1 MKPEKKMSQEQFDEQ
16 LRREFSRAD
25 EAQKRVLDKIMSMSE
40 EERRQMAAGVP
51 GPETPE
57 ELLGERTPVPR
68 RNVPRRP
75 VRLAFMAASIA
86 ICVMSFGMFAVGNK
100 NYEYKVLESG
110 GNVLANNTDVIVV
123 PKGVNQE
130 IMVCASELKIRAIDL
145 GYWPEDFVFKSSTL
159 HKDEGF
165 ALIIYEEGKHSVFL
179 QIFNKSFDHSVGSM
193 GESTVV
199 TEVENDNFADPIQIY
214 EIKDDNG
221 IKYYMCYILVDKGFY
236 CIRGC
241 EDLEEFKNIVKNC
254 SVEKW

>member
-57 ELLGERTPVPR
+57 ELLGERTPAPR
-68 RNVPRRP
+68 RNIPRRP

-123 PKGVNQE
+123 PEDINRE
-130 IMVCASELKIRAIDL
+130 IMICANKLRINAVHFSE
-145 GYWPEDFVFKSSTL
+145 WPEDITINKYDIYES
-159 HKDEGF
+159 D
-165 ALIIYEEGKHSVFL
+165 ALIECAKKNRLIFIQMFIGNVDSSFGSINNGTIVSEVDNPYFKERLKIYE
-179 QIFNKSFDHSVGSM
+179 
-193 GESTVV
+193 V
-199 TEVENDNFADPIQIY
+199 TEDDGSVSYFSYLIADNCYYKIVGFESEEELRNILENC
-214 EIKDDNG
+214 EI
-221 IKYYMCYILVDKGFY
+221 
-236 CIRGC
+236 
-241 EDLEEFKNIVKNC
+241 
-254 SVEKW
+254 